1 MTVTELLKQ
10 IIAVYP
16 GASPEAMR
24 AYKPVFQA
32 RLAAREGPAL
42 AKAATEV
49 FATFRPKYGQQ
60 FPIPADF
67 EAALPALPSR
77 RAPMAGRP
85 IDAHRHA
92 ERVAELVADWRR
104 RARRVPPLQPELQRA
119 LEAIARGLAHDAAWR
134 SDAKPIELTAA
145 QVRLAEQR
153 ALSQRRRAEHGPPEP
168 LGREAWWAQISAIA
182 ARWQVAVSPQEW
194 GL

>member
-42 AKAATEV
+42 ANAATEV
-49 FATFRPKYGQQ
+49 FAGFRPKYAQP

-67 EAALPALPSR
+67 EAALPAPAAP
-77 RAPMAGRP
+77 RAPLAGRP
-85 IDAHRHA
+85 IDARRHG

-104 RARRVPPLQPELQRA
+104 RVRGVPPVAPEVGRA
-119 LEAIARGLAHDAAWR
+119 LEAIAHELARDAAWR
-134 SDAKPIELTAA
+134 REPGPIVLTAR

-153 ALSQRRRAEHGPPEP
+153 ALSLRRRAEHGPPEQ
-168 LGREAWWAQISAIA
+168 LGREAWWAQIAAIA
-182 ARWQVAVSPQEW
+182 ARWKVATSPEEW
-194 GL
+194 TV